1 MPHPNRFTAAC
12 GLKGTSASWPEVRL
26 LARPEVRLLAR
37 PEVRLR
43 SHVPKVSKSTKA
55 CRLGGHVSGFFY
67 LRVIRKMG
75 PGGAASREDAALQ
88 LNATNK

>member
-1 MPHPNRFTAAC
+1 MTHMPHPNRFTAAC

-26 LARPEVRLLAR
+26 LARPEVRLLAW

-55 CRLGGHVSGFFY
+55 CRTSPKRIHMRGRPAL
-67 LRVIRKMG
+67 
-75 PGGAASREDAALQ
+75 PPTAA
-88 LNATNK
+88 NKS

>member
-1 MPHPNRFTAAC
+1 MKLELGIPSQVAKPMTHMPHPNRFTAAC

-26 LARPEVRLLAR
+26 PAR

-55 CRLGGHVSGFFY
+55 CRTSPKRIHMRGRPAL
-67 LRVIRKMG
+67 
-75 PGGAASREDAALQ
+75 PPTAA
-88 LNATNK
+88 NKS